1 MGERAQEWVCGN
13 DIISTEGLRQAKWV
27 QPFWVI
33 FRSRMDFI
41 QFLLCWL
48 TLFFLVL
55 PFFSFPVFSV
65 FLLLYSFSPSFIP
78 TSLPILFVP
87 LLLTLFIFSSC
98 FLCVHYADYFCSS
111 LVSDYT
117 ATIMPFILPSF
128 YPSLHPF
135 STRSSISSF
144 IFFFFPLSIIF
155 LQFFI
160 FVFFPFSSF
169 FPISCVIF
177 LNYLWNIS
185 VISWH

>member
-1 MGERAQEWVCGN
+1 MSSAILGHFQES
-13 DIISTEGLRQAKWV
+13 DGLYSVFALLINFV
-27 QPFWVI
+27 FSCFTFFFFPCLFCFPAVVFFLSLIHSYLSSNIFVI
-33 FRSRMDFI
+33 F
-41 QFLLCWL
+41 
-48 TLFFLVL
+48 
-55 PFFSFPVFSV
+55 
-65 FLLLYSFSPSFIP
+65 
-78 TSLPILFVP
+78 ILFVP

-169 FPISCVIF
+169 FPHF
-177 LNYLWNIS
+177 LRDIPELPVEHFCYFVALKEGWCKGQ
-185 VISWH
+185 V

>member
-1 MGERAQEWVCGN
+1 MTSYPLKGCDRLNEFSHFGSFSGVGWTLF
-13 DIISTEGLRQAKWV
+13 S
-27 QPFWVI
+27 
-33 FRSRMDFI
+33 
-41 QFLLCWL
+41 FLLYWL

-55 PFFSFPVFSV
+55 PFFPSVPVFLSLS
-65 FLLLYSFSPSFIP
+65 LLLYSFSPSFIP
-78 TSLPILFVP
+78 TCLSSNLLVIFILFVH
-87 LLLTLFIFSSC
+87 LLLPSFIFSSC
-98 FLCVHYADYFCSS
+98 FLSVHYADYFCSS
-111 LVSDYT
+111 LVCDYT

-144 IFFFFPLSIIF
+144 LYFFSPLSTIF

-169 FPISCVIF
+169 FPISYVIS

>member
-1 MGERAQEWVCGN
+1 MSSAILGHFQES
-13 DIISTEGLRQAKWV
+13 DGLYSVFALLINFV
-27 QPFWVI
+27 FSCFTFFFFPCLFCFPAVVFFLSLIHSYLSSNIFVI
-33 FRSRMDFI
+33 F
-41 QFLLCWL
+41 
-48 TLFFLVL
+48 
-55 PFFSFPVFSV
+55 
-65 FLLLYSFSPSFIP
+65 
-78 TSLPILFVP
+78 ILFVP

-128 YPSLHPF
+128 YPSLHLF

-169 FPISCVIF
+169 SPISCVIF

-185 VISWH
+185 VILWH

>member
-1 MGERAQEWVCGN
+1 MSSAILGHFQES
-13 DIISTEGLRQAKWV
+13 DGLYSVFALLINFV
-27 QPFWVI
+27 FSCFTFFFFPCLFCFPAVVFFLSLIHSYLSSNIFVI
-33 FRSRMDFI
+33 F
-41 QFLLCWL
+41 
-48 TLFFLVL
+48 
-55 PFFSFPVFSV
+55 
-65 FLLLYSFSPSFIP
+65 
-78 TSLPILFVP
+78 ILFVP

-160 FVFFPFSSF
+160 FVFFPFS
-169 FPISCVIF
+169 PISCVIF

-185 VISWH
+185 VILWH

>member
-1 MGERAQEWVCGN
+1 MSSAILGHFQES
-13 DIISTEGLRQAKWV
+13 DGLYSVFALLINFV
-27 QPFWVI
+27 FSCFTFFFFPCLFCFPAVVFFLSLIHSYLSSNIFVI
-33 FRSRMDFI
+33 F
-41 QFLLCWL
+41 
-48 TLFFLVL
+48 
-55 PFFSFPVFSV
+55 
-65 FLLLYSFSPSFIP
+65 
-78 TSLPILFVP
+78 ILFVP

-160 FVFFPFSSF
+160 FVSFLFLLFSPFPAWYSW
-169 FPISCVIF
+169 ITCGTF
-177 LNYLWNIS
+177 LLFCGIKGRL
-185 VISWH
+185 V

>member
-1 MGERAQEWVCGN
+1 MSSAILGHFQES
-13 DIISTEGLRQAKWV
+13 DGLYSVFALLINFV
-27 QPFWVI
+27 FSCFTFFFFPCLFCFPAVVFFLSLIHSYLSSNLLVI
-33 FRSRMDFI
+33 F
-41 QFLLCWL
+41 
-48 TLFFLVL
+48 
-55 PFFSFPVFSV
+55 
-65 FLLLYSFSPSFIP
+65 
-78 TSLPILFVP
+78 ILFVP
-87 LLLTLFIFSSC
+87 LLLTSFIFSSC
-98 FLCVHYADYFCSS
+98 FFVHYADYFCSS

>member
-1 MGERAQEWVCGN
+1 MSSAILGHFQES
-13 DIISTEGLRQAKWV
+13 DGLYSVFALLINFV
-27 QPFWVI
+27 FSCFTFFFFPCLFCFPAVVFFLSLIHSYLSSNIFVI
-33 FRSRMDFI
+33 F
-41 QFLLCWL
+41 
-48 TLFFLVL
+48 
-55 PFFSFPVFSV
+55 
-65 FLLLYSFSPSFIP
+65 
-78 TSLPILFVP
+78 ILFVP

-135 STRSSISSF
+135 STCSSISSF

-185 VISWH
+185 VILWH

>member
-1 MGERAQEWVCGN
+1 MSSAILGHFQES
-13 DIISTEGLRQAKWV
+13 DGLYSVFALLINFV
-27 QPFWVI
+27 FSCFTFFFFPCLFCFPAVVFFLSLIHSYLSSNIFVI
-33 FRSRMDFI
+33 F
-41 QFLLCWL
+41 
-48 TLFFLVL
+48 
-55 PFFSFPVFSV
+55 
-65 FLLLYSFSPSFIP
+65 
-78 TSLPILFVP
+78 ILFVP

-177 LNYLWNIS
+177 LNYLWNICYF
-185 VISWH
+185 VALKEGWCKGQV